1 MATILPGTVTWVSL
15 VAEGDELWHCR
26 LVLGW
31 IERDEYVVM
40 QPDGDIGI
48 EQLSAANALLDG
60 LRIAA
65 PHGGLPHGL
74 ADLDREEF
82 AAGVPTGIALAA
94 LLAEGAALAA
104 TERQGRGLAMGAG
117 GAVVAA
123 AAIAPLVVPIPL
135 PLAPPVVPTA
145 PGAIAVAPYTAPRI
159 AAAGGT
165 WVLNDP
171 GPFHAMGQEVVL
183 PANAVDFGGKAFV
196 TVGVEIVAVSH
207 VAAGTNLDS
216 WIQERLSRLMA
227 CDGRVVPRTPGQLV
241 TLSAAEPSVVER
253 PVTMKFRGPRTVEGS
268 IRTLVTSGAGNFIS
282 GHDRWVVDARMKGGA
297 RSTHEHRV
305 LCKALQWRFEVD
317 GYNLKNSVSFEY
329 LNRRRILLEDAHRSD
344 PENPNWEGAHHWM
357 GVDEGGTSGNSATDA
372 LRSRVAAEFSRDS
385 AIAKE
390 RRKATEAKRANGE
403 KGGGG

>member
-1 MATILPGTVTWVSL
+1 MVWVSIA
-15 VAEGDELWHCR
+15 AEGDEMFHCR

-31 IERDEYVVM
+31 VERDEYVVM
-40 QPDGDIGI
+40 HPDGDIVI

-60 LRIAA
+60 LRIAP
-65 PHGGLPHGL
+65 PHGGLRHGL
-74 ADLDREEF
+74 AEVDREEF
-82 AAGVPTGIALAA
+82 AGGVPVGVALAG
-94 LLAEGAALAA
+94 LLAEGSALAA
-104 TERQGRGLAMGAG
+104 AERQGRGLALGGA

-135 PLAPPVVPTA
+135 PIVPPPVPTA
-145 PGAIAVAPYTAPRI
+145 PGAVAVVPYIAPRI
-159 AAAGGT
+159 AGVGGT

-171 GPFHAMGQEVVL
+171 GPLHAMGQGVVL
-183 PANAVDFGGKAFV
+183 PANAVDFGGMAFV
-196 TVGVEIVAVSH
+196 TVGVEIVVVSH
-207 VAAGTNLDS
+207 VAANTNLDN

-241 TLSAAEPSVVER
+241 TLNAAEPTMIER

-282 GHDRWVVDARMKGGA
+282 GHDRWVVDARMKSGA

-305 LCKALQWRFEVD
+305 LCKALQWGFEVD
-317 GYNLKNSVSFEY
+317 GFNLKNSVSFEY
-329 LNRRRILLEDAHRSD
+329 LNRRRILLEDAHRAD
-344 PENPNWEGAHHWM
+344 PDNPNWEGAHHWM
-357 GVDEGGTSGNSATDA
+357 GEDEGGTSGNSATDA
-372 LRSRVAAEFSRDS
+372 LRSHVAAEFSRDS

-390 RRKATEAKRANGE
+390 RRKATEAKRAKGD